1 MAANNTRND
10 KLEVLIGRNLRRA
23 RERRNLSQTKL
34 GDAFGITFQQI
45 QKYESGKNRISAS
58 LLFRAA
64 RVLNVPI
71 SHFFQ

>member
-23 RERRNLSQTKL
+23 RERRKLSQTKL

>member
-23 RERRNLSQTKL
+23 RERRKLSQTKL

-64 RVLNVPI
+64 RVLNVPL